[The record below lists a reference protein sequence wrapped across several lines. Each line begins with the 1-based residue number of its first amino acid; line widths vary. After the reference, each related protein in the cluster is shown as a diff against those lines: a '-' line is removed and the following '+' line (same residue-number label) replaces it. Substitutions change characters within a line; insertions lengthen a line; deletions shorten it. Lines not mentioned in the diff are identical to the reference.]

1 MYTPSLHL
9 STKVAVRHSGLVA
22 LGPNWISANPS
33 RVTLAVQCP
42 LLRDCTVT
50 AAPVS
55 TVSPPTNTVNMHMCI
70 LSPLPFRSIHRPPL
84 SLHQD
89 GLGTVST
96 YIYMPAETVPPLL
109 RRRKGLKGSATEET
123 TR

>member
-9 STKVAVRHSGLVA
+9 STKVAVRHPGLVA
-22 LGPNWISANPS
+22 LGTSWISVNPS

-70 LSPLPFRSIHRPPL
+70 LSPLPFRFIHRPPP
-84 SLHQD
+84 SLYTKTDSAPSLLTYTCRLKLFLLFCGD
-89 GLGTVST
+89 GK
-96 YIYMPAETVPPLL
+96 A
-109 RRRKGLKGSATEET
+109 
-123 TR
+123 